1 MQTSPHGASSTK
13 AKGLMRLCL
22 SWVLLNTFGLF
33 WAAWA
38 SLSPVRM
45 APCLW
50 LGPRWKA
57 GSAATACAFGRG
69 NAAPFGR
76 VHRLMWAST
85 LQRKTLHAQRLGR
98 ALKALTVIAWL
109 TAFAA
114 SLVPAQQSATSL
126 QGGEL

>member
-38 SLSPVRM
+38 SLSQGPT
-45 APCLW
+45 APRLW
-50 LGPRWKA
+50 HGPRWKV
-57 GSAATACAFGRG
+57 GNAATAFAFGRG
-69 NAAPFGR
+69 SAAPFGR
-76 VHRLMWAST
+76 AHRLMWASI
-85 LQRKTLHAQRLGR
+85 LQRKTLHAQRLGLAR
-98 ALKALTVIAWL
+98 KALTVIAWL

-114 SLVPAQQSATSL
+114 SLVPAPQSATSL